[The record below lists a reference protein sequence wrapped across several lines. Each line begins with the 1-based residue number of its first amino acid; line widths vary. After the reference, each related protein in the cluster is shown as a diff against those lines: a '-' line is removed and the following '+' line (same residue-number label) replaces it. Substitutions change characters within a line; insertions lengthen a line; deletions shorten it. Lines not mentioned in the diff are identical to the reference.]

1 MHLSFNFIIKIQL
14 YQDIRHILIDFSR
27 AFLVGIPDTLEPRI
41 SIRIDI
47 SKSGSKSRFSFF
59 NPDLLNPDFIEN

>member
-14 YQDIRHILIDFSR
+14 YQDISHILIDFSR

-47 SKSGSKSRFSFF
+47 SKSGS
-59 NPDLLNPDFIEN
+59 